1 MVPMRQFRDDGD
13 VSAGGEAQV
22 RGGQPV
28 RSETPE
34 ERAARL
40 SREHALLE
48 EGFEDSRAGRAI
60 EGDEAVRWL
69 KDWSRG
75 GPGEGGDSGPAL

>member
-1 MVPMRQFRDDGD
+1 
-13 VSAGGEAQV
+13 VSGRSEAQV

-28 RSETPE
+28 QSEAAE

-60 EGDEAVRWL
+60 EGDEALRWL
-69 KDWSRG
+69 KDWCRG
-75 GPGEGGDSGPAL
+75 GPPEGSNSGPAL